1 MLGLP
6 KGMGMVGMKVCGK
19 KKQQECAIQIEP
31 TDGNLGYFG
40 LRKKEFEVYG
50 KKSGGIKLRITGTK
64 FWECKWELVMRVG
77 KLIFFF
83 PPYF

>member
-1 MLGLP
+1 
-6 KGMGMVGMKVCGK
+6 MG

-50 KKSGGIKLRITGTK
+50 KSQVVLSL
-64 FWECKWELVMRVG
+64 E
-77 KLIFFF
+77 
-83 PPYF
+83 